1 MRRTQGI
8 RQRHT
13 RACPSRDG
21 ERCNCRAGYEAS
33 VWVRREGK
41 KVRKTFASYEEAR
54 QWRTSML
61 KLSQD
66 GALRAPS
73 AVSFRTAS
81 EEWLRMAETGAIR
94 TRSGDRYKP
103 SALRGYEQALRLRLV
118 PALGAHKLNDI
129 DRADLQRLV
138 AAWHEDGL
146 SASSI
151 RNTVNA
157 IRAIYRDADLLAQ
170 GSIAINPTLGLRLPA
185 VRGKRDRIAPPDE
198 ALQLL
203 GALPPEDR
211 ALWATA
217 LFAGLRLGELM
228 ALRFEDVDLD
238 QGTITVARGFDPKAG
253 FVEPKS
259 KAGRR
264 RVPIAALLREYLE
277 AHRDLTGRRNGLV
290 FGRSDD
296 RPFQPQTV
304 NDRARRAWA
313 KAELDPI
320 GLHECRHTCASFF
333 IAAGVNAKTLSTF
346 MGHASIT
353 TTLDRY
359 GHLFPGSEAEAA
371 TLLDAYLAR
380 ADTGSRI
387 EQMTRD
393 DVTPTSER
401 ALPHRR

>member
-13 RACPSRDG
+13 RACPSRNG
-21 ERCNCRAGYEAS
+21 ERCTCRAGYEAS

-41 KVRKTFASYEEAR
+41 KVRKTFAGYEEAR

-73 AVSFRTAS
+73 AVSFRAAS
-81 EEWLRMAETGAIR
+81 DEWLRMAETGAIR

-118 PALGAHKLNDI
+118 PAIGAHKLNDI

-138 AAWHEDGL
+138 AKWHEEGL

-157 IRAIYRDADLLAQ
+157 VRAIYRDADLLAQ
-170 GSIAINPTLGLRLPA
+170 GSIAINPTLGLKIPA

-198 ALQLL
+198 ALRLL
-203 GALPPEDR
+203 QALPPSDR

-228 ALRFEDVDLD
+228 ALRFEDIDFE
-238 QGTITVARGFDPKAG
+238 QGTLRVTRSFDPKAG
-253 FVEPKS
+253 FVDPKS

-277 AHRDLTGRRNGLV
+277 THRELTDRDSGLV
-290 FGRSDD
+290 FGRSSDC
-296 RPFQPQTV
+296 PFQPQTV
-304 NDRARRAWA
+304 NERARRAWA
-313 KAELDPI
+313 KAGLNPI

-333 IAAGVNAKTLSTF
+333 IAAGVNAKTLATF
-346 MGHASIT
+346 IGHASIT

-371 TLLDAYLAR
+371 SLLDAYLAR

-387 EQMTRD
+387 EQLTPGD
-393 DVTPTSER
+393 GTPAPTSS
-401 ALPHRR
+401 P

>member
-1 MRRTQGI
+1 MAYVDAQALPGRCLARPGCGQFPDRSGRVASHGRDRRDSDPVRRSIQAKRPPGV
-8 RQRHT
+8 
-13 RACPSRDG
+13 
-21 ERCNCRAGYEAS
+21 RAGVPPKAGS
-33 VWVRREGK
+33 CAQR
-41 KVRKTFASYEEAR
+41 
-54 QWRTSML
+54 
-61 KLSQD
+61 
-66 GALRAPS
+66 P
-73 AVSFRTAS
+73 
-81 EEWLRMAETGAIR
+81 
-94 TRSGDRYKP
+94 
-103 SALRGYEQALRLRLV
+103 QA
-118 PALGAHKLNDI
+118 HDI

-138 AAWHEDGL
+138 ARWHEDGL

-157 IRAIYRDADLLAQ
+157 VRAIYRDADLLAQ

-185 VRGKRDRIAPPDE
+185 VRGTRDRIAPPDE

-203 GALPPEDR
+203 QALPADDR

-228 ALRFEDVDLD
+228 ALRFEDIEFE
-238 QGTITVARGFDPKAG
+238 QGTIRVTRSFDPKAG
-253 FVEPKS
+253 FVDPKS

-277 AHRDLTGRRNGLV
+277 AHRELTGRASGLV
-290 FGRSDD
+290 FGRSAD

-304 NDRARRAWA
+304 NDRARRAWG
-313 KAELDPI
+313 KAGLSPI

-371 TLLDAYLAR
+371 SLLDAYLAR
-380 ADTGSRI
+380 ADSESRI
-387 EQMTRD
+387 AQLSTATET
-393 DVTPTSER
+393 
-401 ALPHRR
+401 

>member
-1 MRRTQGI
+1 M
-8 RQRHT
+8 
-13 RACPSRDG
+13 
-21 ERCNCRAGYEAS
+21 
-33 VWVRREGK
+33 
-41 KVRKTFASYEEAR
+41 
-54 QWRTSML
+54 
-61 KLSQD
+61 
-66 GALRAPS
+66 
-73 AVSFRTAS
+73 
-81 EEWLRMAETGAIR
+81 
-94 TRSGDRYKP
+94 
-103 SALRGYEQALRLRLV
+103 
-118 PALGAHKLNDI
+118 
-129 DRADLQRLV
+129 
-138 AAWHEDGL
+138 

-157 IRAIYRDADLLAQ
+157 VRAIYRDADLLAQ

-185 VRGKRDRIAPPDE
+185 VRGTRDRIAPPDE

-203 GALPPEDR
+203 QALPADDR

-228 ALRFEDVDLD
+228 ALRFEDIEFE
-238 QGTITVARGFDPKAG
+238 QGTIRVTRSFDPKAG
-253 FVEPKS
+253 FVDPKS

-277 AHRDLTGRRNGLV
+277 AHRELTGRASGLV
-290 FGRSDD
+290 FGRSAD

-304 NDRARRAWA
+304 NDRARRAWK
-313 KAELDPI
+313 KAGLSPI

-371 TLLDAYLAR
+371 SLLDAYLAR
-380 ADTGSRI
+380 ADSESRI
-387 EQMTRD
+387 AQLSTATET
-393 DVTPTSER
+393 
-401 ALPHRR
+401 

>member
-1 MRRTQGI
+1 M
-8 RQRHT
+8 
-13 RACPSRDG
+13 
-21 ERCNCRAGYEAS
+21 
-33 VWVRREGK
+33 RREGK
-41 KVRKTFASYEEAR
+41 KVRKTFRSYEEAR
-54 QWRTSML
+54 QWRTTMQ

-73 AVSFRTAS
+73 AVSFRAAA
-81 EEWLRMAETGAIR
+81 EAWLRMAETGAIR

-138 AAWHEDGL
+138 AAWQQEGL

-157 IRAIYRDADLLAQ
+157 VRAIYRDADLLAE

-198 ALQLL
+198 ALRLL
-203 GALPPEDR
+203 RALPAGDR

-228 ALRFEDVDLD
+228 ALRLEDIDLD
-238 QGTITVARGFDPKAG
+238 QGTIKVLRSYDPKAG

-264 RVPIAALLREYLE
+264 RVPIAALLRELLQ
-277 AHRDLTGRRNGLV
+277 AHRELTGRERGLV
-290 FGRSDD
+290 FGRSGD

-304 NDRARRAWA
+304 NERARRAWA
-313 KAELDPI
+313 KADLSPI

-371 TLLDAYLAR
+371 SLLDAYLAR
-380 ADTGSRI
+380 ADSGSRI
-387 EQMTRD
+387 AQLE
-393 DVTPTSER
+393 PR
-401 ALPHRR
+401 AADAR